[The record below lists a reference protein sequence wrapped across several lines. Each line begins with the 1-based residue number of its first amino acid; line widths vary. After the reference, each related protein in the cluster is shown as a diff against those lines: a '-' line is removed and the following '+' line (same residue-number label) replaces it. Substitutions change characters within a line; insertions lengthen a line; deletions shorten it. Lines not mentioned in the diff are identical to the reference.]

1 MDYQHYNKILAFS
14 LIELMVTI
22 GIIALLTT
30 VATPIY
36 VSYTIKA
43 NVSSAIPILEG
54 LKTRANEFY
63 TANGTFP
70 TNLTQINSITYSD
83 SIISSTQVKSGSA
96 NCPAVGSTTLG
107 CVQVTFNN
115 PSKPTFVLNGQ
126 VLSLV
131 AVDNSTTSADSVAIQ
146 WICKSGDNTG
156 SNTINNNYLP
166 KSCQ

>member
-70 TNLTQINSITYSD
+70 TSLTQINSTSYRD
-83 SIISSTQVKSGSA
+83 SIIIDSTQVGTATCPTVAGSI
-96 NCPAVGSTTLG
+96 G

-115 PSKPTFVLNGQ
+115 PSKPTFALNNT

-131 AVDNSTTSADSVAIQ
+131 ATDNSTTSTDSAAIQ

-156 SNTINNNYLP
+156 SKTINNNYLP